1 MLSSHIAGLIARWAP
16 ALPWVAGPIAL
27 ALRLRR
33 PDTLEHHSPVPP
45 APAPRVSVI
54 VPARNEERNI
64 ARCLRALLASEWPA
78 LEVILVDD
86 HSTDATAAIARD
98 IAGGDARLR
107 VLANPDLPQG
117 WFGKPWACWNGARAA
132 TGEILCFADA
142 DTEQAP
148 ELIPRA
154 VSAIH
159 DLDADLLSVA
169 GWQEL
174 GSFWERLL
182 QPQVF
187 AMLLLRYGGTAGVN
201 GARHAEDV
209 IANGQCLLMR
219 RSAYDA
225 VGGHEAVRDKVAE
238 DLAMAQAVF
247 RAGKRVRLVLGTEQ
261 LSTRMYTSLRELVA
275 GWGKNIYAGGIDAV
289 PGGRIGRAFFPL
301 LLLLGPLGNLCPP
314 IALALALAG
323 VMPANLEWSA
333 LATAI
338 TTVWW
343 ALTYAWLEEPPWY
356 ALLYPVGA
364 AVLLWIVLTAIL
376 RGRRV
381 EWKGRTYR
389 SA

>member
-1 MLSSHIAGLIARWAP
+1 MLSSHVADLVARWAP
-16 ALPWVAGPIAL
+16 ALPWVVGPIAL
-27 ALRLRR
+27 AMRLRR
-33 PDTLEHHSPVPP
+33 PDTLERHSLVPP
-45 APAPRVSVI
+45 AHAARVSVI

-64 ARCLRALLASEWPA
+64 ARCLRALLASGWPA

-86 HSTDATAAIARD
+86 HSADATAAIARD
-98 IAGGDARLR
+98 IAAGDARLR
-107 VLANPDLPQG
+107 VIANPDLPPG
-117 WFGKPWACWNGARAA
+117 WFGKQWACWNGARAA

-148 ELIPRA
+148 DLIPRA
-154 VSAIH
+154 AAAMH

-187 AMLLLRYGGTAGVN
+187 SMLLLRYGGTAGVN
-201 GARHAEDV
+201 GARRAEDV

-219 RSAYDA
+219 RDAYDA

-238 DLAMAQAVF
+238 DLAMAQATF

-289 PGGRIGRAFFPL
+289 PGGRVGRALFPL
-301 LLLLGPLGNLCPP
+301 LLLLGPLANLWPP
-314 IALALALAG
+314 VALSLALAG
-323 VMPANLEWSA
+323 VMPTNLAWSA

-338 TTVWW
+338 TMVWW

-356 ALLYPVGA
+356 ALLYPLGA
-364 AVLLWIVLTAIL
+364 AVLFWIIVTAIL

-381 EWKGRTYR
+381 AWKGRTYR
-389 SA
+389 SE

>member
-1 MLSSHIAGLIARWAP
+1 MTAIDAADLVARWAP
-16 ALPWVAGPIAL
+16 ALPWVVGPIAL
-27 ALRLRR
+27 AARLRR
-33 PDTLEHHSPVPP
+33 PHTLERHSPVPP
-45 APAPRVSVI
+45 AQPLRVSVI
-54 VPARNEERNI
+54 VPARNEERNV
-64 ARCLRALLASEWPA
+64 ARCLRALLASQWPA

-86 HSTDATAAIARD
+86 HSTDATGAIAREV
-98 IAGGDARLR
+98 AAGDARLR
-107 VLANPDLPQG
+107 VFANPDLPDG
-117 WFGKPWACWNGARAA
+117 WFGKQWACWNGAAA
-132 TGEILCFADA
+132 ARGEILCFADA

-148 ELIPRA
+148 DLVPRA
-154 VSAIH
+154 VAAIAA
-159 DLDADLLSVA
+159 LEADLLSVA

-187 AMLLLRYGGTAGVN
+187 SMLLLRYGGTAGVN
-201 GARHAEDV
+201 TARRAEDV
-209 IANGQCLLMR
+209 IANGQCLFMR
-219 RSAYDA
+219 RDAYDA
-225 VGGHEAVRDKVAE
+225 VGGHAAVRDKVAE

-289 PGGRIGRAFFPL
+289 PGGRAGRALFPL
-301 LLLLGPLGNLCPP
+301 LLLLGPLANLWPP

-323 VMPANLEWSA
+323 VMPTNVAWAA

-356 ALLYPVGA
+356 ALLYPLGA
-364 AVLLWIVLTAIL
+364 AVLFWIILTAIF

-381 EWKGRTYR
+381 AWKGRTYR